1 MSDANVAS
9 QADNML
15 WHYLTLIV
23 KDNNRTTTKNNN
35 RFIILQLKHIYRIYN
50 KLFSKTI

>member
-35 RFIILQLKHIYRIYN
+35 RFIIYNLYIYRIYN
-50 KLFSKTI
+50 KLFSRTI

>member
-23 KDNNRTTTKNNN
+23 KDNNRTITKNNN
-35 RFIILQLKHIYRIYN
+35 RFIIYNLYIYRIYN